1 MYIKSSGYQPEKLI
15 FKEYCEK
22 VVQELDFSILRNL
35 SKQDEDE
42 RHIAQLRYYS
52 QIMERCG
59 YKYTGD
65 KKELEQ
71 LLISIDFPAKN
82 REELLTALMKHRQ
95 VEYGCFYI
103 DLERIKENGSTS
115 VNE

>member
-1 MYIKSSGYQPEKLI
+1 MDDRSTLYNFVKIPIYWGYTEYNNPYFYNRPHYDALEMYIKSSGYQPEKLI

-65 KKELEQ
+65 KKE
-71 LLISIDFPAKN
+71 SSN
-82 REELLTALMKHRQ
+82 
-95 VEYGCFYI
+95 
-103 DLERIKENGSTS
+103 NS
-115 VNE
+115 